1 MRHPFYKTAFKS
13 LSFSVFY
20 KPIFINYLLLVY
32 NCLPWIFR
40 GKINLGLRNQY
51 SGYKYHKFDPCYLMR
66 LSSREVGRE
75 PLRGRIL
82 VIYYIILSLYPKQ
95 DSLFNGVNLIW
106 NRTDPL
112 HQHEWRAASTGSM
125 ARPDF
130 LQYLAYYRP
139 IWLTPLAWLSM
150 NGLHEDYK
158 KILLSSSPDPQK
170 VKKNLKEG

>member
-1 MRHPFYKTAFKS
+1 M
-13 LSFSVFY
+13 LQFSGF
-20 KPIFINYLLLVY
+20 
-32 NCLPWIFR
+32 
-40 GKINLGLRNQY
+40 
-51 SGYKYHKFDPCYLMR
+51 YLMR

-95 DSLFNGVNLIW
+95 DSRFNRVNLIW

-112 HQHEWRAASTGSM
+112 HQHEWRAASTGPM

-139 IWLTPLAWLSM
+139 IWLTPLAWLSI

-170 VKKNLKEG
+170 VKKKFERGLKFKGKNRHKISELNFFKFIYRKCPIWIKF